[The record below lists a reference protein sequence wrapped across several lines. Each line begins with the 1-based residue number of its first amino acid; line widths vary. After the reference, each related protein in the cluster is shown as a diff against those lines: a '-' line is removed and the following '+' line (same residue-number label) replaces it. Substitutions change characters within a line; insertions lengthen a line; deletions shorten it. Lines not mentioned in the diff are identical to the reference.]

1 MVSRHSMRAVLVTS
15 FVCPL
20 FARAPRKTAPAVRY
34 SFSLLLLLFN
44 MSVAASLF
52 AQADNQ
58 RSSRGLAG
66 VVDRA
71 EGPKYR
77 TDRVLVR
84 FRPKV
89 TRGSMSAAHS
99 KVRGEVVGEF
109 RSVERLQI
117 VYLGQNVSVREALH
131 QYRQNPDVLYA
142 EPDYVVKAFTTPN
155 DPQFASQWNLHNTG
169 QNGGKP
175 GADIHAPEA
184 WALTTGNSSVVVGV
198 LDTGMDYT
206 HPDLAANVWTA
217 TGNISVTTFAGA
229 VVQCIAGSHG
239 FNAVNSSCDPM
250 DDNGHGTHVSGI
262 LGAGGNNGVGV
273 TGVNWSVKILPCKF
287 LGFDGTG
294 FISGAITCLDF
305 IKQVKDTGV
314 NIIATNNSWG
324 DTFFSQA
331 LQDAILAQE
340 QGGILL
346 VASAGN
352 EFADNDLVPTYP
364 ASIPL
369 PNVISVAAT
378 DRADVIVPF
387 SNIGR
392 HTVHLAA
399 PGSEILST
407 TPNNTYSVFSGTSM
421 AAPHVTGVAALLK
434 AQDPSRDWR
443 AIKNLIL
450 AGGDGLPIIGETITS
465 KRLNAFGALSCTN
478 SRVTSRILPVP
489 NTISGAVGIPIVL
502 SAYNINCA
510 APAGNVTVQV
520 NPGGQTVTL
529 TDDGTGSDQATGDGI
544 YTGQWTPGATGDYS
558 LAFPD
563 GSSINVAVLNAYGY
577 QEIPY
582 AYQTITGT
590 NLNLGDD
597 SIATLAAPFPIQ
609 FGGGSFGQLYISSN
623 GTISFTDA
631 FYDLPGFQLDSLS
644 SLTFAQQPTT
654 LVAPFWEDLYPAK
667 GSAQNVFWAVTGT
680 LPNRSLVVEWRNV
693 RSFACRSDVS
703 STIAFQAVFSE
714 GSTNIRFNYADTLFG
729 GACAY
734 QDYGQGAT
742 IGIQNSSSNFVT
754 YTHPREFGL
763 TNGTSILWQSPPPIA
778 PVNPLPAIS
787 NISPSS
793 APLLSP
799 DLTVTIN
806 GSGFSLGSLAQWNGT
821 DLPTTF
827 VSTTQLT
834 AVFPS
839 ALFAPFSTY
848 GNGAGLPPQI
858 TVFNPP
864 PGGGTSNAL
873 TFTITRGVPSITS
886 LSPASVVAGGMSFPL
901 QIQGTNLYGASIYW
915 NGQIQQN
922 VAFDN
927 NSALIGVPYGLIANP
942 GTATITALAP
952 GPGGGTSNPV
962 TLTITPAISAQ
973 NAQPTVARQ
982 NKPVD
987 SNGTTKSTATPPR
1000 PMRFLGWNYGKAA
1013 GSAYLKYFSR
1023 PYGGFSK
1030 PAPRP
1035 VPGPGASNIVEN
1047 TSQTSATPPTLS
1059 QPTSLPGFAFHP
1071 TLPAGFI
1078 PSATVTGDFNRDG
1091 KMDWAVSNAGSNDVW
1106 IYFGNGDGTSQLPT
1120 IIRLKGFAPIGLVA
1134 VDLRKIGVLDLVI
1147 AEADSQT
1154 IGVLLGNGD
1163 GTFAPEV
1170 GYFLPG
1176 LPLCLDV
1183 ADLNAD
1189 GHLDIVAGIVGGQAA
1204 GPLVTLLGDGTGKF
1218 GDPITRAVDA
1228 ITGSYATTTVIAK
1241 DLNGDGIPDLVV
1253 VDMGDVV
1260 PGAHSYLGRGDG
1272 TFKHASYFF
1281 ETFDFIFVSNVALGD
1296 LDEDGCVDAVTTEA
1310 LALVRIFK
1318 GTCDGSFAGFPNVN
1332 TVGAGDAGVAIALA
1346 DMDGDGHLDVVTTG
1360 GFFGVDPLFG
1370 QEASNLVTV
1379 LKGDGHGNLSAPTVF
1394 RNTPTCF
1401 GLAVADLNGDGKP
1414 DVITASQD
1422 TDKAAVFLNDG
1433 HGEFAGPRG
1442 GYIGYIRNGQN
1453 GSSNAPL
1460 TDFYFEDID
1469 GDGKADLAL
1478 VEQHQSYYQP
1488 WQFTVLLN
1496 DGTGHFGPPIQSPMA
1511 DTTNNPIGHLLGDFR
1526 NTGRPDLLVYECSG
1540 GCGGNPAALVF
1551 SPNSGGGHFGPSKT
1565 IPLDTNTF
1573 SGFGSIAA
1581 GDFNKDGKLD
1591 FVLASELPSTSPLL
1605 SSGALGLTVFL
1616 GNGDG
1621 TFRQQ
1626 PTIPYSPN
1634 PASGTFIGP
1643 VFVNDFNK
1651 DGNMD
1656 VLVWFYNDVIGVGT
1670 NSVYEFLGHGDGTFA
1685 PPKIVLPNFRNFAM
1699 ADLNHDGLPDIV
1711 EYSAEPQAGSFFMPA
1726 SFSIYLGQ
1734 PDGSFQFSQTYTPYA
1749 GSFTLQYLFDNGR
1762 PGQPSVRLS
1771 PMLADFNGDGNIDI
1785 ASFQFVA
1792 TFPNTKTY
1800 LQILAGNGDG
1810 TFTPTYATFDFDKNG
1825 VGVPSTAVDVD
1836 GDGRAD
1842 LIEVDGWPSSY
1853 HIISG
1858 VAGPTVQL
1866 QLAAQPIVGT
1876 HGTLIVNLSLPAAG
1890 NTVVQLSASDP
1901 NILLPATA
1909 TVTNGSLS
1917 VNVPFTIG
1925 SGHDSARVFA
1935 LSATLNGK
1943 TATIYS
1949 YQTTIALAGFK
1960 LSSNFQQELAPP
1972 GGTTRDY
1979 GIWLFSIGGYEST
1992 VQLACQGLP
2001 AGASCQ
2007 LGSNLLALPLGQ
2019 VLGSSLSVQT
2029 TASVPSGTYPFQL
2042 VASDGA
2048 VTDKLSLKLVVADF
2062 SVSVSPSSLTVVEG
2076 TPASL
2081 ALTIGGSGWTDQ
2093 VTTTCL
2099 VSPQVANGPLCNGNS
2114 VFFPGVQN
2122 VSVSTYNVTPA
2133 DFTIQFAGS
2142 AGGVTHQAAPITLH
2156 IQNAIG
2162 SVSPSATQI
2171 SVGNSADF
2179 NVSVTSQNGLTDQF
2193 AFACQGLPAG
2203 VSCSFSP
2210 ASGILPPN
2218 GTLTSTLTVTVTSK
2232 PGTATGGPPHDG
2244 PFLLPYGLLAEIVAL
2259 FVIPLLLV
2267 RKYREASQQAAA
2279 VPAYGFA
2286 SALFLAL
2293 LLIGAW
2299 ACGGGASGPPPPP
2312 PPTVT
2317 LQANPSSITTGDT
2330 STLTW
2335 TSTNA
2340 TQLSISP
2347 DVGSVP
2353 AQGSAKVSPATS
2365 TTYTINASGPG
2376 GSANASAGIQVSRPI
2391 PVVITITVLAT
2402 SPTVTLPP
2410 KYINITIP

>member
-1 MVSRHSMRAVLVTS
+1 MVSRYNMRAVLVTS
-15 FVCPL
+15 FVRPL
-20 FARAPRKTAPAVRY
+20 FSRAPRKTVPAFR
-34 SFSLLLLLFN
+34 SSLGLLLLLLN
-44 MSVAASLF
+44 MSGAASLF
-52 AQADNQ
+52 AQANSQ

-66 VVDRA
+66 VVDRV

-117 VYLGQNVSVREALH
+117 VHLGQNVSVPEALH

-155 DPQFASQWNLHNTG
+155 DLQFANQWNLHNTG
-169 QNGGKP
+169 QNGGKL

-184 WALTTGNSSVVVGV
+184 WALTTGNSGVVIGV
-198 LDTGMDYT
+198 LDTGIDYT

-217 TGNISVTTFAGA
+217 TGNISVTTFAGT
-229 VVQCIAGSHG
+229 VVQCAAGSHG
-239 FNAVNSSCDPM
+239 FNAVSSSCDPM

-262 LGAGGNNGVGV
+262 LGAVGNNGIGV

-287 LGFDGTG
+287 LGPDGTG

-314 NIIATNNSWG
+314 DIIATNNSWG
-324 DTFFSQA
+324 GALSSQA
-331 LQDAILAQE
+331 LQDAISAQE
-340 QGGILL
+340 QDGILL
-346 VASAGN
+346 VAAAGN

-364 ASIPL
+364 ASVPL

-378 DRADVIVPF
+378 DRFDTIVPF

-399 PGSEILST
+399 PGNEILST

-450 AGGDGLPIIGETITS
+450 AGGDTLPVTGETITS

-478 SRVTSRILPVP
+478 SPVTSRVLPVKA
-489 NTISGAVGIPIVL
+489 TISGAVGIPIVL
-502 SAYNINCA
+502 SVYNINCA

-529 TDDGTGSDQATGDGI
+529 TDDGTSSDQAAGDGI
-544 YTGQWTPGATGDYS
+544 YTGQWTPAATGEYS
-558 LAFPD
+558 LGFPD
-563 GSSINVAVLNAYGY
+563 GSSVNVAVLNAYGY
-577 QEIPY
+577 QEVPY
-582 AYQTITGT
+582 SYQTITGT

-609 FGGGSFGQLYISSN
+609 FGGGSFSQLYVSSN

-631 FYDLPGFQLDSLS
+631 FYDLPAYQLDPLT
-644 SLTFAQQPTT
+644 SLTFAQQPST
-654 LVAPFWEDLYPAK
+654 LVAPFWEDLYPVK
-667 GSAQNVFWAVTGT
+667 GSAQNVFWTVTGT
-680 LPNRSLVVEWRNV
+680 PPNRSLVVEWRNV

-703 STIAFQAVFSE
+703 STVAFQAVFSE
-714 GSTNIRFNYADTLFG
+714 GSSNIRFNYADTLFG
-729 GACAY
+729 GACVY
-734 QDYGQGAT
+734 QNYGQGAT

-754 YTHPREFGL
+754 YTRPRELGL
-763 TNGTSILWQSPPPIA
+763 TNGTSILWQSPPPSA
-778 PVNPLPAIS
+778 PANPLPAIS
-787 NISPSS
+787 NISPSN
-793 APLLSP
+793 APLFSP

-806 GSGFSLGSLAQWNGT
+806 GSGFSLGSLVQWNGT

-827 VSTTQLT
+827 VSAAQLT

-848 GNGAGLPPQI
+848 GNGAGLPPQV

-886 LSPASVVAGGMSFPL
+886 LSPASVVAGSMSFPL

-915 NGQIQQN
+915 NGQVQQN
-922 VAFDN
+922 VTVDN
-927 NSALIGVPYGLIANP
+927 NSALIGVPYGLIASP
-942 GTATITALAP
+942 GTATITAVAP
-952 GPGGGTSNPV
+952 GPGGATSNPFI
-962 TLTITPAISAQ
+962 LTITPPTSAQ
-973 NAQPTVARQ
+973 NAQPTIARQ
-982 NKPVD
+982 SKTVD
-987 SNGTTKSTATPPR
+987 SNGTTKSTTTPPR
-1000 PMRFLGWNYGKAA
+1000 PMRFLGWNYGKTA

-1023 PYGGFSK
+1023 PYGGF
-1030 PAPRP
+1030 PT
-1035 VPGPGASNIVEN
+1035 PGPGTSPGVSNIGKN
-1047 TSQTSATPPTLS
+1047 TTQALAAPPTLS
-1059 QPTSLPGFAFHP
+1059 QPASLPGFAFHP

-1078 PSATVTGDFNRDG
+1078 PSAAVAGDFNRDG

-1120 IIRLKGFAPIGLVA
+1120 IIRLRGFAPIALAA

-1147 AEADSQT
+1147 AEADSQA

-1176 LPLCLDV
+1176 LPLSLDV
-1183 ADLNAD
+1183 ADLNGD
-1189 GHLDIVAGIVGGQAA
+1189 GHLDIVAGIVGGQAT

-1218 GDPITRAVDA
+1218 GDPITRAVDS

-1253 VDMGDVV
+1253 IDMGDVV

-1281 ETFDFIFVSNVALGD
+1281 ETFDLVFVSNVALGD

-1318 GTCDGSFAGFPNVN
+1318 GTCDGNFVGFPNVN
-1332 TVGAGDAGVAIALA
+1332 TVGEGDAGVAIALA

-1360 GFFGVDPLFG
+1360 GFFGVPLGFG
-1370 QEASNLVTV
+1370 QEATNLVTV
-1379 LKGDGHGNLSAPTVF
+1379 LKGDGHGNLSAPRVF
-1394 RNTPTCF
+1394 RNEPTSF

-1433 HGEFAGPRG
+1433 KGGFAGPQG
-1442 GYIGYIRNGQN
+1442 NYIGYIQNGQS
-1453 GSSNAPL
+1453 GSSNVPL
-1460 TDFYFEDID
+1460 TDFYFQDID

-1488 WQFTVLLN
+1488 WQFAVLLN
-1496 DGTGHFGPPIQSPMA
+1496 DGTGHFGPPIQSAMA
-1511 DTTNNPIGHLLGDFR
+1511 DATENPIGHLLGDFR
-1526 NTGRPDLLVYECSG
+1526 NTGRPDLLVYECAG

-1551 SPNSGGGHFGPSKT
+1551 SPNSGNGHFGPPKT
-1565 IPLDTNTF
+1565 TPLDVNTF
-1573 SGFGSIAA
+1573 SGFGTMAA
-1581 GDFNKDGKLD
+1581 GDFNKDGRLD
-1591 FVLASELPSTSPLL
+1591 FVVASPLPSTSPLL

-1634 PASGTFIGP
+1634 LARGTFIGL
-1643 VFVNDFNK
+1643 VFANDFNK
-1651 DGNMD
+1651 DGNLD
-1656 VLVWFYNDVIGVGT
+1656 VLVWFFNNVIGVGT
-1670 NSVYEFLGHGDGTFA
+1670 NGVYEFLGNGDGTFA
-1685 PPKIVLPNFRNFAM
+1685 APKLVLPDFQNFAM

-1711 EYSAEPQAGSFFMPA
+1711 EYSATPQAGNFLIPA

-1734 PDGSFQFSQTYTPYA
+1734 PDGSFNFSQTYKPYA

-1762 PGQPSVRLS
+1762 PGQPLVHLS

-1810 TFTPTYATFDFDKNG
+1810 TFTPTYATFDFDTHG
-1825 VGVPSTAVDVD
+1825 VGVPSTAVDVN

-1842 LIEVDGWPSSY
+1842 LVEVDGWPSSY
-1853 HIISG
+1853 HIIPA
-1858 VAGPTVQL
+1858 VPGPTLQL
-1866 QLAAQPIVGT
+1866 RLAAQPIVGAN
-1876 HGTLIVNLSLPAAG
+1876 GMLIVNLSLPAAG

-1909 TVTNGSLS
+1909 TVPNGSLS
-1917 VNVPFTIG
+1917 VNVPFAIG
-1925 SGHDSARVFA
+1925 SKYNSSRVFA
-1935 LSATLNGK
+1935 LNATLSGQ

-1949 YQTTIALAGFK
+1949 YQTTSALAGFK
-1960 LSSNFQQELAPP
+1960 LSSNFQQEVAPP
-1972 GGTTRDY
+1972 AGTTRDY
-1979 GIWLFSIGGYEST
+1979 GIWLYSIGGYESA
-1992 VQLACQGLP
+1992 VQLSCQGLP

-2007 LGSNLLALPLGQ
+2007 LGSNSLGLPVGLVVGN
-2019 VLGSSLSVQT
+2019 SLTVQT
-2029 TASVPSGTYPFQL
+2029 TAGVPLGTYPFQL
-2042 VASDGA
+2042 VATDGA
-2048 VTDKLSLKLVVADF
+2048 VTDKLSLKLLVADF
-2062 SVSVSPSSLTVVEG
+2062 SVSVSPSSLTIVEG

-2081 ALTIGGSGWTDQ
+2081 NLTIGGTSGWTDQ
-2093 VTTTCL
+2093 VTTTCA
-2099 VSPQVANGPLCNGNS
+2099 VSPQVANGPFCNGNT
-2114 VFFPGVQN
+2114 VFFPGN
-2122 VSVSTYNVTPA
+2122 YTVSVSTFNVTPA

-2142 AGGVTHQAAPITLH
+2142 AGGVTHQAAPVTLH

-2162 SVSPSATQI
+2162 SVFPSAAQI
-2171 SVGNSADF
+2171 SVGNSANF

-2193 AFACQGLPAG
+2193 AFACQGLLAG

-2210 ASGILPPN
+2210 ASGMLPPN
-2218 GTLTSTLTVTVTSK
+2218 GTLTSTLTITVTSK
-2232 PGTATGGPPHDG
+2232 PGAATGAPPEGG
-2244 PFLLPYGLLAEIVAL
+2244 PFLLPYEFLAEIVAL
-2259 FVIPLLLV
+2259 FVILLPLV
-2267 RKYREASQQAAA
+2267 RKYQGAQQQAAA
-2279 VPAYGFA
+2279 VPVYGFA
-2286 SALFLAL
+2286 SSLFLVL
-2293 LLIGAW
+2293 LVFGAW

-2317 LQANPSSITTGDT
+2317 LQANPSSISKGDM

-2335 TSTNA
+2335 TSTDA

-2347 DVGSVP
+2347 EVGSVP
-2353 AQGSAKVSPATS
+2353 SQGSAKVSPATS

-2376 GSANASAGIQVSRPI
+2376 GTANASAGILVSQPT
-2391 PVVITITVLAT
+2391 PVVVTITVLAT

-2410 KYINITIP
+2410 KYITVTIP